1 MSTVG
6 ELCERDVVVATPDT
20 TVAGAAKLMRH
31 RHVGSLV
38 IVDRTSGSPSHP
50 VGIVTDRDIV
60 VEVTAT
66 DVDPNE
72 LTVADVMSE
81 ELVTVR
87 ADADALDALQTMRSK
102 GVRRLPV
109 VTAAGALVGVVAFDD
124 LLQVLAEQLQTLSRV
139 VGREHT
145 KETASR
151 K

>member
-1 MSTVG
+1 
-6 ELCERDVVVATPDT
+6 
-20 TVAGAAKLMRH
+20 
-31 RHVGSLV
+31 
-38 IVDRTSGSPSHP
+38 
-50 VGIVTDRDIV
+50 
-60 VEVTAT
+60 
-66 DVDPNE
+66 
-72 LTVADVMSE
+72 
-81 ELVTVR
+81 
-87 ADADALDALQTMRSK
+87 MRSK